1 MNGPQISWL
10 PDGRRLHMNH
20 GPIDLLVEAFG
31 APEEVETA
39 YRQAANRFETIL
51 DELVAE
57 LPELRQPSGGKPRS
71 FAGPTARRM
80 EEAACRFADVFV
92 TPMAA
97 VAGSVA
103 DEMLAAMTEG
113 RRLDRAYVNDG
124 GDIAIYLAPGQSM
137 KAVIAG
143 TGHGF
148 ADRLEIQ
155 AEDPV
160 RGIATSGWRGR
171 SFSLG
176 IADAVTVLAKDGAT
190 ADVAAT
196 LIANAVDLPGHPA
209 IRRERACD
217 LAPDSDLGER
227 LVTTDVGPLGENEIA
242 EALERGLAVAEAYRR
257 RGLIEA
263 AALFLCGEVCVSG
276 EFLSRKLA
284 PYVAP
289 LWPAGHLPLKGGDY
303 TVTDANSNR
312 QRCRTG
318 ADVSASLISSLEG
331 EMAAL
336 RQKLRRP
343 EGGNVGRHPTKSSM
357 EPHHA

>member
-1 MNGPQISWL
+1 MNGPQIAWL

-20 GPIDLLVEAFG
+20 GPIDLVVEAFG
-31 APEEVETA
+31 APEEVEAT
-39 YRQAANRFETIL
+39 YHRAAGRFETIL
-51 DELVAE
+51 EELVAE
-57 LPELRQPSGGKPRS
+57 LHGLRQPSKRKRRP

-80 EEAACRFADVFV
+80 EEAACRFSEMFV

-103 DEMLAAMTEG
+103 DEMLAVMTEG
-113 RRLDRAYVNDG
+113 RKLDRAYVNDG
-124 GDIAIYLAPGQSM
+124 GDVAIYLAPGQSM
-137 KAVIAG
+137 KAAIAG
-143 TGHGF
+143 TGNGF
-148 ADRLEIQ
+148 ADRVEIR
-155 AEDPV
+155 AEDLV

-176 IADAVTVLAKDGAT
+176 IADAVTVLARDGAT

-227 LVTTDVGPLGENEIA
+227 LVTTDVGLLEGHEIA

-263 AALFLCGEVCVSG
+263 AGLFLCGEVRMSG
-276 EFLSRKLA
+276 ELLSRKLA
-284 PYVAP
+284 FF
-289 LWPAGHLPLKGGDY
+289 
-303 TVTDANSNR
+303 SNVE
-312 QRCRTG
+312 CRP
-318 ADVSASLISSLEG
+318 I
-331 EMAAL
+331 
-336 RQKLRRP
+336 
-343 EGGNVGRHPTKSSM
+343 KSYR